1 MLDWRPM
8 LAGLFEGPIRG
19 GARYAPAST
28 GTVVGLLVATSL
40 AASAE
45 PAPTQRRAIRPAA
58 DAARAITFNR
68 DIAPLVFEHCATC
81 HRPGTAAPFSLLTY
95 RDARPWARA
104 IKQATL
110 SRSMPPWKP
119 APGYGG
125 PFIGDRR
132 LSDAQIA
139 LIARWVDAG
148 APAGDPAH
156 LPPLPEGLGAWRLG
170 EPDLVIEMPEPFL
183 LQADGDDVFR
193 KFAIP
198 IPIEETRFVEGLEF
212 QPAVRGAGST
222 WVSNPRVIHHANMR
236 LDPTPA
242 SRTLDAR
249 DPAPGF
255 DDVTPFDAQFP
266 FGHLLGWTPGQDR
279 PLVAEGMAWR
289 LDAGTDM
296 LLELHLMPSGQP
308 EVVQSRIGFHF
319 TDEPPTKI
327 PFTIRLG
334 KQDLDIPPGATDY
347 RSRDAYVLPV
357 DVEVHG
363 IHPHAHYLAQEVRAL
378 ATLPDGTR
386 RWLLYIRDWDA
397 SWQDYYFYAEPFL
410 LPRGTELTMEF
421 RFDNSAGNRRNP
433 HFPPRRVTWGPRSS
447 NTMGDLSIQ
456 VLARSDSDR
465 EILAADRRPLEMAE
479 DIVGFETVLDAEPG
493 KVTVHDDVARLY
505 LLFGEVAKALAHFR
519 ESARLEPDS
528 PAAQYNVGTTLLR
541 MGELDEAVARF
552 ERALRLDP
560 EYAPVHNNLGAAL
573 RSQGRLDAATR
584 RFRQAVRARPDDED
598 ALYNLASTLTLR
610 GEFTEAIALYRRV
623 LALLPDSPEPFAE
636 LAWLLAT
643 HPDPT
648 PRDVQEAV
656 SLAEHAAQLTSRRDA
671 RVLNTLAAAHAAAG
685 RFDEAAATARAA
697 LALLH
702 DNGSDLATTIRQLLD
717 LYSEGRR
724 YRRPR

>member
-1 MLDWRPM
+1 M
-8 LAGLFEGPIRG
+8 LAGLFDGPIRG
-19 GARYAPAST
+19 GARYAPAFT
-28 GTVVGLLVATSL
+28 GTVVGLLAATSL

-45 PAPTQRRAIRPAA
+45 PAPTQRRATRPAA
-58 DAARAITFNR
+58 DARVVTFNR
-68 DIAPLVFEHCATC
+68 DIAPLFFKHCATC
-81 HRPGTAAPFSLLTY
+81 HRPGTAAPFSLLSFS
-95 RDARPWARA
+95 DARPWARA
-104 IKQATL
+104 IKQAAV
-110 SRSMPPWKP
+110 SRAMPPWKP
-119 APGYGG
+119 EPGYGG

-132 LSDAQIA
+132 LSDAQID

-156 LPPLPEGLGAWRLG
+156 LPPLPEGLGGWRLG
-170 EPDLVIEMPEPFL
+170 EPDLVIEMPEPFVL
-183 LQADGDDVFR
+183 PADGDDVFR

-198 IPIEETRFVEGLEF
+198 IPIAETRFVEGLEF
-212 QPAVRGAGST
+212 QPAVWGAGST
-222 WVSNPRVIHHANMR
+222 WASNPRVIHHANMR

-266 FGHLLGWTPGQDR
+266 LGHLLGWTPGQDR

-289 LDAGTDM
+289 LNAGTDM

-308 EVVQSRIGFHF
+308 EVVQSRIGFYF

-357 DVEVHG
+357 DVTVYG

-386 RWLLYIRDWDA
+386 RRLLYIRDWDA

-456 VLARSDSDR
+456 VLARSAADR

-479 DIVGFETVLDAEPG
+479 DIVGFEMVLEAEPG

-519 ESARLEPDS
+519 ESARLEPAS

-541 MGELDEAVARF
+541 MGALDEAVTRF

-560 EYAPVHNNLGAAL
+560 DYAPVHNNLGAAL

-584 RFRQAVRARPDDED
+584 RFRQAVQARPDDED
-598 ALYNLASTLTLR
+598 ALYNLASTLTLQ

-623 LALLPDSPEPFAE
+623 LALLPDAPEPFAE

-648 PRDVQEAV
+648 PRDVPEAV
-656 SLAEHAAQLTSRRDA
+656 RLAEHAAQLTSRRDA
-671 RVLNTLAAAHAAAG
+671 RVLNTLAATHAAAG
-685 RFDEAAATARAA
+685 RFAEAAATARAA
-697 LALLH
+697 LALLD
-702 DNGSDLATTIRQLLD
+702 DNESDLATTIRQLLD

>member
-8 LAGLFEGPIRG
+8 LAGLFDGPIRG
-19 GARYAPAST
+19 GARYAPVST

-45 PAPTQRRAIRPAA
+45 PAPTQRRATRPAA

-148 APAGDPAH
+148 ALAGDPAH
-156 LPPLPEGLGAWRLG
+156 LPPLPEGVGAWRLG
-170 EPDLVIEMPEPFL
+170 EPDLVVEMPEPFL

-198 IPIEETRFVEGLEF
+198 IPIEGTRFVEGLEF
-212 QPAVRGAGST
+212 QPAVRDAGST
-222 WVSNPRVIHHANMR
+222 WASNPRVIHHANMR

-289 LDAGTDM
+289 LEAGTDM

-308 EVVQSRIGFHF
+308 EVVQSRIGFYF

-397 SWQDYYFYAEPFL
+397 SWQDYYFYAEPFV
-410 LPRGTELTMEF
+410 LPRSTELTMEF

-560 EYAPVHNNLGAAL
+560 DYAPVHNNLGAAL
-573 RSQGRLDAATR
+573 RSQGRLDEATR

-697 LALLH
+697 LALPP

>member
-1 MLDWRPM
+1 M
-8 LAGLFEGPIRG
+8 LAGLFTGPIGG
-19 GARYAPAST
+19 GARYAPALT
-28 GTVVGLLVATSL
+28 GTVVGLLAATSL
-40 AASAE
+40 AATAG
-45 PAPTQRRAIRPAA
+45 PAPTQRRAAPSPAA
-58 DAARAITFNR
+58 GAPGAVTFNR
-68 DIAPLVFEHCATC
+68 DIAPLFFEHCSTC

-95 RDARPWARA
+95 SDARPWARA
-104 IKQATL
+104 IRQATS

-119 APGYGG
+119 EPGYGG
-125 PFIGDRR
+125 PFVGDRR
-132 LSDAQIA
+132 LSDAQID

-156 LPPLPEGLGAWRLG
+156 LPPLPEGLGGWRLG

-183 LQADGDDVFR
+183 LRADGDDIFR

-198 IPIEETRFVEGLEF
+198 IPITETRFVAGLEF
-212 QPAVRGAGST
+212 QPAVRGVGSA
-222 WVSNPRVIHHANMR
+222 WASNPRVIHHANMR

-249 DPAPGF
+249 DPEPGF

-266 FGHLLGWTPGQDR
+266 IGHLLGWTPGQDR
-279 PLVAEGMAWR
+279 PPVAEGMAWR

-347 RSRDAYVLPV
+347 RSRDRYVLPV

-363 IHPHAHYLAQEVRAL
+363 IHPHAHYLARQVRAL

-386 RWLLYIRDWDA
+386 RWLLYIEDWDA

-410 LPRGTELTMEF
+410 LPRGTELAMEF
-421 RFDNSAGNRRNP
+421 RFDNSVGNRRNP

-447 NTMGDLSIQ
+447 NTMGDLSMQ
-456 VLARSDSDR
+456 VLARSAADR
-465 EILAADRRPLEMAE
+465 EVLAGDRRPLEMAE
-479 DIVGFETVLDAEPG
+479 DIVGFEMVLEADPDQ
-493 KVTVHDDVARLY
+493 VTVHDDVARLY
-505 LLFGEVAKALAHFR
+505 LLFGKAEEALAHFR
-519 ESARLEPDS
+519 ESARLEPES
-528 PAAQYNVGTTLLR
+528 AAAQYNVGTTLLQL
-541 MGELDEAVARF
+541 GDLDDAVASF
-552 ERALRLDP
+552 ERALDLDP
-560 EYAPVHNNLGAAL
+560 EYAPAHNNLGAAL
-573 RSQGRLDAATR
+573 RSQGKLEEAIR
-584 RFRQAVRARPDDED
+584 RFRQAVRTRPDDED
-598 ALYNLASTLTLR
+598 ALYNLASTLTLQ
-610 GEFTEAIALYRRV
+610 GGFAEAIALYRRV
-623 LALLPDSPEPFAE
+623 LALLPDSPEPRAE

-643 HPDPT
+643 HPHPAAG
-648 PRDVQEAV
+648 DVQQAV
-656 SLAEHAAQLTSRRDA
+656 SLAEHAAQLTGHRDA

-697 LALLH
+697 LTLIP
-702 DNGSDLATTIRQLLD
+702 GGGKELATAIRQLLD
-717 LYSEGRR
+717 LYTEGRR
-724 YRRPR
+724 YRRPH

>member
-1 MLDWRPM
+1 MSRTTATTAAV
-8 LAGLFEGPIRG
+8 AGLI
-19 GARYAPAST
+19 
-28 GTVVGLLVATSL
+28 VATSL
-40 AASAE
+40 AAIAA
-45 PAPTQRRAIRPAA
+45 PAPTQRRAEPTRAA
-58 DAARAITFNR
+58 DALDTVTFNR
-68 DIAPLVFEHCATC
+68 DIAPLFFAHCATC

-104 IKQATL
+104 IRQATS

-119 APGYGG
+119 EPGYGG
-125 PFIGDRR
+125 PFLGDRR
-132 LSDAQIA
+132 LSDAQID

-148 APAGDPAH
+148 APAGDPAD
-156 LPPLPEGLGAWRLG
+156 LPPLPQGLSGWRLG
-170 EPDLVIEMPEPFL
+170 EPDLVIEMPEPFVL
-183 LQADGDDVFR
+183 RADGDDVFR
-193 KFAIP
+193 KFVIP
-198 IPIEETRFVEGLEF
+198 IPITETRFVEGLEF
-212 QPAVRGAGST
+212 QPAVRGAGSD
-222 WVSNPRVIHHANMR
+222 WASNPRVIHHANMR

-249 DPAPGF
+249 DPEPGF

-308 EVVQSRIGFHF
+308 EVVQSRIGFYF

-334 KQDLDIPPGATDY
+334 KQDLDIPPGAADY
-347 RSRDAYVLPV
+347 RSRDRYVLPV
-357 DVEVHG
+357 DVVVHG
-363 IHPHAHYLAQEVRAL
+363 IHPHAHYLAREVRAR
-378 ATLPDGTR
+378 ATLPDGTS

-397 SWQDYYFYAEPFL
+397 SWQDYYFYAEPFR
-410 LPRGTELTMEF
+410 LPRGTELEMEF

-456 VLARSDSDR
+456 VLAHSAANR
-465 EILAADRRPLEMAE
+465 EILAGDRRPREMAE
-479 DIVGFETVLDAEPG
+479 DIVGFEMVLEADPDQ
-493 KVTVHDDVARLY
+493 VTVHDDVARLY
-505 LLFGEVAKALAHFR
+505 LLFGRAEEALAHFR
-519 ESARLEPDS
+519 ESARLEPES
-528 PAAQYNVGTTLLR
+528 PAAQYNVGTTLLQL
-541 MGELDEAVARF
+541 GDLDEAVAFF

-573 RSQGRLDAATR
+573 RSQGRLEEAIR

-610 GEFTEAIALYRRV
+610 GEFTEATALYRQV
-623 LALLPDSPEPFAE
+623 LALLPESPEPFAE
-636 LAWLLAT
+636 LAWILAT
-643 HPDPT
+643 EPDPG
-648 PRDVQEAV
+648 PRDVQQAV
-656 SLAEHAAQLTSRRDA
+656 RLAEHAAQLTSRRDA

-685 RFDEAAATARAA
+685 RFDEAAATAQAA
-697 LALLH
+697 LALLR
-702 DNGSDLATTIRQLLD
+702 DSGSELAAAIRQLLD
-717 LYSEGRR
+717 LYTEGRR

>member
-1 MLDWRPM
+1 M
-8 LAGLFEGPIRG
+8 LAGLFDGPIRG

-45 PAPTQRRAIRPAA
+45 PAATQRRATRPAA

-95 RDARPWARA
+95 NDARPWARA
-104 IKQATL
+104 IRQATL
-110 SRSMPPWKP
+110 TGSMPPWKP
-119 APGYGG
+119 QPGYGG
-125 PFIGDRR
+125 PFLGDRR
-132 LSDAQIA
+132 LTEAQID

-148 APAGDPAH
+148 APAGDPAD
-156 LPPLPEGLGAWRLG
+156 LPPTPEGLGGWRLG
-170 EPDLVIEMPEPFL
+170 EPDLVIEMPEPFVL
-183 LQADGDDVFR
+183 GPDGDDVFR

-198 IPIEETRFVEGLEF
+198 IPIAETRFVEGLEF

-222 WVSNPRVIHHANMR
+222 WASNPRVIHHANMR

-289 LDAGTDM
+289 LEAGTDM

-308 EVVQSRIGFHF
+308 ETVRSRIGFYF

-347 RSRDAYVLPV
+347 RSRDAYVLPI

-363 IHPHAHYLAQEVRAL
+363 IHPHAHYLAREVRAL
-378 ATLPDGTR
+378 ATLPDGTS

-410 LPRGTELTMEF
+410 LPRGTELSMEF

-465 EILAADRRPLEMAE
+465 EILAGDRRPLEMAE
-479 DIVGFETVLDAEPG
+479 DIVGFETVLEAEPG

-519 ESARLEPDS
+519 ESARLEPES
-528 PAAQYNVGTTLLR
+528 PAAQYNVGTTLLQL
-541 MGELDEAVARF
+541 GEFDEAVARF
-552 ERALRLDP
+552 ERVLRLDP

-573 RSQGRLDAATR
+573 RSQGRLDEAIR
-584 RFRQAVRARPDDED
+584 RFRQAVLAQPDDED
-598 ALYNLASTLTLR
+598 ALYNLASTLTLQ
-610 GEFTEAIALYRRV
+610 GEFTEAVALYRRV
-623 LALLPDSPEPFAE
+623 LALLPEAPEPFAE
-636 LAWLLAT
+636 LGWILAT
-643 HPDPT
+643 HPDPA
-648 PRDVQEAV
+648 PRDVQQAV
-656 SLAEHAAQLTSRRDA
+656 SLAEHAAQLTGRRDA

-685 RFDEAAATARAA
+685 RFDEAATTARAA
-697 LALLH
+697 LALLP
-702 DNGSDLATTIRQLLD
+702 DSGSELAATIRRLLD
-717 LYSEGRR
+717 LYTDGRR
-724 YRRPR
+724 YRRLR

>member
-1 MLDWRPM
+1 M
-8 LAGLFEGPIRG
+8 LAGLFNGPIRG
-19 GARYAPAST
+19 GARGALPAT

-40 AASAE
+40 AAAAG
-45 PAPTQRRAIRPAA
+45 PAPAQQRAALPPATDALRAV
-58 DAARAITFNR
+58 TFNR
-68 DIAPLVFEHCATC
+68 DIAPLFFEHCATC

-104 IKQATL
+104 IKQATS
-110 SRSMPPWKP
+110 SRAMPPWKP
-119 APGYGG
+119 EPGYGG

-148 APAGDPAH
+148 APAGNTAD
-156 LPPLPEGLGAWRLG
+156 LPPQPEGLDGWRLG
-170 EPDLVIEMPEPFL
+170 EPDLVIEMPEPFVL
-183 LQADGDDVFR
+183 PADGDDVFR

-198 IPIEETRFVEGLEF
+198 IPIGETRFVAGLEF

-222 WVSNPRVIHHANMR
+222 LASNPRVIHHANMR

-279 PLVAEGMAWR
+279 PLVADGMAWR

-308 EVVQSRIGFHF
+308 EVVQSRIGFYF

-347 RSRDAYVLPV
+347 RSRDGYVLPV
-357 DVEVHG
+357 DVEVYG
-363 IHPHAHYLAQEVRAL
+363 VHPHAHYLAQEVRGL

-397 SWQDYYFYAEPFL
+397 SWQDYYFYAEPFV

-456 VLARSDSDR
+456 VLARSDADR
-465 EILAADRRPLEMAE
+465 EALATDRRPLEMAE
-479 DIVGFETVLDAEPG
+479 DIVGFETVLEAEPG

-505 LLFGEVAKALAHFR
+505 LLFGEVEKALAHFR
-519 ESARLEPDS
+519 ESARLEPES
-528 PAAQYNVGTTLLR
+528 PAAQYNVGTTLLQ
-541 MGELDEAVARF
+541 MGALDEAVARF

-560 EYAPVHNNLGAAL
+560 DYAPVHNNLGAAL
-573 RSQGRLDAATR
+573 RSQGRLDEAIR

-598 ALYNLASTLTLR
+598 ALYNLASTLTLQ

-623 LALLPDSPEPFAE
+623 LALLPDAPEPFAE
-636 LAWLLAT
+636 LAWVLAT

-648 PRDVQEAV
+648 PRDVREAV
-656 SLAEHAAQLTSRRDA
+656 RVAEHAAQLTGRRDA

-697 LALLH
+697 LALL
-702 DNGSDLATTIRQLLD
+702 DTGGNELAATIRQLLD
-717 LYSEGRR
+717 LYTEGRR

>member
-1 MLDWRPM
+1 M
-8 LAGLFEGPIRG
+8 LAGLFNGPLRG
-19 GARYAPAST
+19 GARHALAAGSAA
-28 GTVVGLLVATSL
+28 VGLLLATSL
-40 AASAE
+40 AATAG
-45 PAPTQRRAIRPAA
+45 PAPAQRRATLPSAA
-58 DAARAITFNR
+58 DTPDAVTFSR

-95 RDARPWARA
+95 NDARPWARA
-104 IKQATL
+104 IRQATL
-110 SRSMPPWKP
+110 TGSMPPWKP
-119 APGYGG
+119 EPGYGG
-125 PFIGDRR
+125 PFLGDRR
-132 LSDAQIA
+132 LSEAQIE

-148 APAGDPAH
+148 APAGDPAD
-156 LPPLPEGLGAWRLG
+156 LPPFPEGLDGWRLG
-170 EPDLVIEMPEPFL
+170 EPDLVIEMAEPFVL
-183 LQADGDDVFR
+183 GADGDDVFR

-198 IPIEETRFVEGLEF
+198 IPIAETRFVEGLEF

-222 WVSNPRVIHHANMR
+222 WASNPRVIHHANMR

-289 LDAGTDM
+289 LEAGTDM

-308 EVVQSRIGFHF
+308 EIVRSRIGFYF

-347 RSRDAYVLPV
+347 RSRDAYVLPI

-363 IHPHAHYLAQEVRAL
+363 IHPHAHYLAREVRAL
-378 ATLPDGTR
+378 ATLPDGTS

-410 LPRGTELTMEF
+410 LPRGTELSMEF

-465 EILAADRRPLEMAE
+465 EILAGDRRPLEMAE
-479 DIVGFETVLDAEPG
+479 DIVGFETVLEAEPG

-519 ESARLEPDS
+519 ESARLEPES
-528 PAAQYNVGTTLLR
+528 PAAQYNVGTTLLQL
-541 MGELDEAVARF
+541 GELDEAVARF

-573 RSQGRLDAATR
+573 RSQGRLDEAIR
-584 RFRQAVRARPDDED
+584 RFRQAVLAQPDDED
-598 ALYNLASTLTLR
+598 ALYNLASTLTLQ
-610 GEFTEAIALYRRV
+610 GEFTEAVALYRRV
-623 LALLPDSPEPFAE
+623 LALLPEAPEPFSE
-636 LAWLLAT
+636 LGWILAT

-648 PRDVQEAV
+648 PRDVQQAV
-656 SLAEHAAQLTSRRDA
+656 SLAEHAAQLTGRRDA

-697 LALLH
+697 LALLAP
-702 DNGSDLATTIRQLLD
+702 SESELAATIRRLLD
-717 LYSEGRR
+717 LYTDGRR
-724 YRRPR
+724 YRRLR

>member
-1 MLDWRPM
+1 M
-8 LAGLFEGPIRG
+8 LAGLFNGPIRG
-19 GARYAPAST
+19 GARGALPAT
-28 GTVVGLLVATSL
+28 GTVVALLVATSL
-40 AASAE
+40 AAFAG
-45 PAPTQRRAIRPAA
+45 PAPTQRRATLAPAA
-58 DAARAITFNR
+58 GAPDAVTFNR
-68 DIAPLVFEHCATC
+68 DVAPLVFEHCATC
-81 HRPGTAAPFSLLTY
+81 HRPGTAAPFSLLSY

-104 IKQATL
+104 IRQATAT
-110 SRSMPPWKP
+110 RSMPPWKP
-119 APGYGG
+119 EPGHGG
-125 PFIGDRR
+125 PFVGDRR
-132 LSDAQIA
+132 LSDAQIE

-148 APAGDPAH
+148 APAGDPAD
-156 LPPLPEGLGAWRLG
+156 LPPPPQGLEGWRLG
-170 EPDLVIEMPEPFL
+170 EPDLVIEMPEPFVL
-183 LQADGDDVFR
+183 PADGDDVFR

-198 IPIEETRFVEGLEF
+198 IPIGRTRFVEGLEF
-212 QPAVRGAGST
+212 QPAVRGAAAT
-222 WVSNPRVIHHANMR
+222 WASNPRVIHHANMR

-308 EVVQSRIGFHF
+308 EVVQSRIGFYF
-319 TDEPPTKI
+319 TDEAPTKI

-334 KQDLDIPPGATDY
+334 KQNLDIPPGATDY
-347 RSRDAYVLPV
+347 RSRDGYVLPV

-363 IHPHAHYLAQEVRAL
+363 IHPHAHYLAREVRAL

-386 RWLLYIRDWDA
+386 RRLLYIRDWDA
-397 SWQDYYFYAEPFL
+397 SWQDYYFYAEPLL

-421 RFDNSAGNRRNP
+421 RFDNSTGNRRNP

-456 VLARSDSDR
+456 VLARSDADR

-479 DIVGFETVLDAEPG
+479 DIVGFEMVLDAEPG

-505 LLFGEVAKALAHFR
+505 LLFGEAEKALAHFR
-519 ESARLEPDS
+519 ESARLEPES
-528 PAAQYNVGTTLLR
+528 PAAQYNVGTTLLQL
-541 MGELDEAVARF
+541 GELDAAVTLF

-573 RSQGRLDAATR
+573 RSQGRLEEAIG
-584 RFRQAVRARPDDED
+584 RFRQAVRTRPDDED
-598 ALYNLASTLTLR
+598 ALYNLASTLTLQ
-610 GEFTEAIALYRRV
+610 GEFTESIALYRRV
-623 LALLPDSPEPFAE
+623 LALLPEAPEPFAE

-648 PRDVQEAV
+648 PDDVQEAV
-656 SLAEHAAQLTSRRDA
+656 SLAEHAAQLTARRDP

-697 LALLH
+697 LALLAP
-702 DNGSDLATTIRQLLD
+702 DESELAATIRRLLD
-717 LYSEGRR
+717 LYTDGRR

>member
-1 MLDWRPM
+1 M
-8 LAGLFEGPIRG
+8 LAGLSNGPIPG
-19 GARYAPAST
+19 GARYALAST

-40 AASAE
+40 AIAG
-45 PAPTQRRAIRPAA
+45 PAPAQRRATSPSAA
-58 DAARAITFNR
+58 GAPDAVTFNR
-68 DIAPLVFEHCATC
+68 DIAPLFFEHCSTC
-81 HRPGTAAPFSLLTY
+81 HRPGTAAPFSLLSY

-104 IKQATL
+104 IKQAT
-110 SRSMPPWKP
+110 SRRSMPPWKP
-119 APGYGG
+119 EPGYGG

-132 LSDAQIA
+132 LSDAQID

-148 APAGDPAH
+148 APAGDPAD
-156 LPPLPEGLGAWRLG
+156 LPPLPEGLGGWRLG
-170 EPDLVIEMPEPFL
+170 EPDLVIEMPEPYTL
-183 LQADGDDVFR
+183 PADGDDVFR

-198 IPIEETRFVEGLEF
+198 IPITETRFVEGIEF
-212 QPAVRGAGST
+212 QPAVRGVGSN

-249 DPAPGF
+249 DPEPGF

-308 EVVQSRIGFHF
+308 ERVQSRIGFHF

-347 RSRDAYVLPV
+347 RSRDRYVLPV

-363 IHPHAHYLAQEVRAL
+363 IHPHAHYLATEVRAR
-378 ATLPDGTR
+378 ATLPDGTSR
-386 RWLLYIRDWDA
+386 SLLYISDWDA
-397 SWQDYYFYAEPFL
+397 SWQDYYFYTEPFL
-410 LPRGTELTMEF
+410 LPRGTELAMEF

-433 HFPPRRVTWGPRSS
+433 NFPPRRVTWGPRSS

-456 VLARSDSDR
+456 VLARSAADR

-479 DIVGFETVLDAEPG
+479 DIVGFEMVLEAEPG
-493 KVTVHDDVARLY
+493 QVTVHDDVARLY
-505 LLFGEVAKALAHFR
+505 LLFGKVGEALAHFR
-519 ESARLEPDS
+519 ESARLEPES
-528 PAAQYNVGTTLLR
+528 PAAQYNVGTTLLQV
-541 MGELDEAVARF
+541 GELDEAVALF
-552 ERALRLDP
+552 ERALQLDP

-573 RSQGRLDAATR
+573 RSQGRLEEATR
-584 RFRQAVRARPDDED
+584 RFREAVRARPADED
-598 ALYNLASTLTLR
+598 ALYNLASTLTLQ
-610 GEFTEAIALYRRV
+610 GEFPEAIMLYRRV

-636 LAWLLAT
+636 LAWILAT
-643 HPDPT
+643 HPDPE
-648 PRDVQEAV
+648 PRDVRQAV
-656 SLAEHAAQLTSRRDA
+656 DLAEHAARLTGHQDA
-671 RVLNTLAAAHAAAG
+671 RVLNTLAASHAAAG
-685 RFDEAAATARAA
+685 RFDEAAETARAA
-697 LALLH
+697 VALLPAG
-702 DNGSDLATTIRQLLD
+702 GSELATTIRQLLD
-717 LYSEGRR
+717 LYTQGRR
-724 YRRPR
+724 YRRSR

>member
-1 MLDWRPM
+1 M
-8 LAGLFEGPIRG
+8 LAGLFNGPMRG
-19 GARYAPAST
+19 RARHAPAST
-28 GTVVGLLVATSL
+28 GTVVGLILTTSL
-40 AASAE
+40 ATAG
-45 PAPTQRRAIRPAA
+45 PAPAQPREALPSATNES
-58 DAARAITFNR
+58 DTVTFNR
-68 DIAPLVFEHCATC
+68 DIAPLFFEHCSTC

-95 RDARPWARA
+95 SDARPWARA

-119 APGYGG
+119 EPGYGG

-132 LSDAQIA
+132 LSDAQID
-139 LIARWVDAG
+139 LIAGWVDAG
-148 APAGDPAH
+148 APAGDPADR
-156 LPPLPEGLGAWRLG
+156 PPTPEGLGGWRLG
-170 EPDLVIEMPEPFL
+170 EPDLVIEMPEPFVL
-183 LQADGDDVFR
+183 RADGDDVFR

-198 IPIEETRFVEGLEF
+198 IPITETRFVEGLEF

-222 WVSNPRVIHHANMR
+222 SASNPRVIHHANMR

-249 DPAPGF
+249 DPEPGF

-279 PLVAEGMAWR
+279 PLIAEGMAWR
-289 LDAGTDM
+289 LEAGTDM

-308 EVVQSRIGFHF
+308 EVVQSRIGFYF

-334 KQDLDIPPGATDY
+334 KQDLDIPPGETDY
-347 RSRDAYVLPV
+347 RSRDRYVLPV
-357 DVEVHG
+357 DIEVYG
-363 IHPHAHYLAQEVRAL
+363 VHPHAHYLATEVRAR
-378 ATLPDGTR
+378 ATLPDGTS
-386 RWLLYIRDWDA
+386 RWLLYIRNWDA

-410 LPRGTELTMEF
+410 LPRGTELSMEF

-456 VLARSDSDR
+456 VLARSAADR
-465 EILAADRRPLEMAE
+465 EILAADRRPIEMAE
-479 DIVGFETVLDAEPG
+479 DIVGFEMVLEAEPG

-505 LLFGEVAKALAHFR
+505 LLFGKAEKALAHFR
-519 ESARLEPDS
+519 QSARLEPES

-541 MGELDEAVARF
+541 MGELDAAVARF
-552 ERALRLDP
+552 ERALELDP
-560 EYAPVHNNLGAAL
+560 QYAPVHNNLGAAL
-573 RSQGRLDAATR
+573 RSQGRLDEAIR
-584 RFRQAVRARPDDED
+584 RFRRAVLARPDDED
-598 ALYNLASTLTLR
+598 ALYNLASTLTLQ

-623 LALLPDSPEPFAE
+623 LALLPDAPEPFSE
-636 LAWLLAT
+636 LGWILAT
-643 HPDPT
+643 HPEPT
-648 PRDVQEAV
+648 PGDVRQAV
-656 SLAEHAAQLTSRRDA
+656 ALAERAAQLTGRRDA
-671 RVLNTLAAAHAAAG
+671 RVLNTLAAAYAAAG

-697 LALLH
+697 LASLPAS
-702 DNGSDLATTIRQLLD
+702 GSALAATIRQLLD

>member
-1 MLDWRPM
+1 M
-8 LAGLFEGPIRG
+8 LAGLFDGPIRG
-19 GARYAPAST
+19 GARYAPAFT
-28 GTVVGLLVATSL
+28 GTVVGLLAATSL

-45 PAPTQRRAIRPAA
+45 PAPTQRRATRPAA
-58 DAARAITFNR
+58 DARVVTFNR
-68 DIAPLVFEHCATC
+68 DIAPLFFEHCATC
-81 HRPGTAAPFSLLTY
+81 HRPGTAAPFSLLSFS
-95 RDARPWARA
+95 DARPWARA
-104 IKQATL
+104 IKQAAV
-110 SRSMPPWKP
+110 SRAMPPWKP
-119 APGYGG
+119 EPGYGG

-132 LSDAQIA
+132 LSDAQID
-139 LIARWVDAG
+139 LIVRWVDAG

-156 LPPLPEGLGAWRLG
+156 LPPLPEGLGGWRLG
-170 EPDLVIEMPEPFL
+170 EPDLVIEMPEPFVL
-183 LQADGDDVFR
+183 PADGDDVFR

-198 IPIEETRFVEGLEF
+198 IPIAESRFVEGLEF

-222 WVSNPRVIHHANMR
+222 WTSNPRVIHHANMR

-249 DPAPGF
+249 DPEPGF

-308 EVVQSRIGFHF
+308 ETVRSRIGFHF

-327 PFTIRLG
+327 PFTVRLG

-456 VLARSDSDR
+456 VLARSAADR

-479 DIVGFETVLDAEPG
+479 DIVGFEMVLEAEPG

-519 ESARLEPDS
+519 ESARLEPAS

-541 MGELDEAVARF
+541 MGALDEAVTRF
-552 ERALRLDP
+552 EHALRLDP
-560 EYAPVHNNLGAAL
+560 DYAPVHNNLGAAL

-584 RFRQAVRARPDDED
+584 RFRQAVQARPDDED
-598 ALYNLASTLTLR
+598 ALYNLASTLTLQ

-623 LALLPDSPEPFAE
+623 LALLPDAPEPFAE

-648 PRDVQEAV
+648 PRDVPEAV
-656 SLAEHAAQLTSRRDA
+656 RLAEHAAQLTSRRDA
-671 RVLNTLAAAHAAAG
+671 RVLNTLAATHAAAG
-685 RFDEAAATARAA
+685 RFAEAAATARAA
-697 LALLH
+697 LALLD
-702 DNGSDLATTIRQLLD
+702 DNESDLATTIRQLLD

>member
-1 MLDWRPM
+1 M
-8 LAGLFEGPIRG
+8 LAGLFDGPIRD
-19 GARYAPAST
+19 GARHALALA
-28 GTVVGLLVATSL
+28 GALVGLLAATGL

-45 PAPTQRRAIRPAA
+45 PAPTQRRATPPAA
-58 DAARAITFNR
+58 AGAPDAVTFNR

-119 APGYGG
+119 EPGYGG

-132 LSDAQIA
+132 LSDAQID

-148 APAGDPAH
+148 APAGDPAV
-156 LPPLPEGLGAWRLG
+156 LPPLPEGLEGWRLG

-198 IPIEETRFVEGLEF
+198 IPIGETRFVAGLEF

-222 WVSNPRVIHHANMR
+222 LASNPRVIHHANMR

-279 PLVAEGMAWR
+279 PLVADGMAWR

-347 RSRDAYVLPV
+347 RSRDGYVLPV
-357 DVEVHG
+357 DAEVYG
-363 IHPHAHYLAQEVRAL
+363 VHPHAHYLAQEVRAL

-397 SWQDYYFYAEPFL
+397 SWQDYYFYAEPFV

-456 VLARSDSDR
+456 VLARSDADR

-479 DIVGFETVLDAEPG
+479 DIVGFETVLEAEPG

-505 LLFGEVAKALAHFR
+505 LLFGEVEKALAHFR

-541 MGELDEAVARF
+541 LGALDEAVARF

-560 EYAPVHNNLGAAL
+560 DYAPVHNNLGAAL
-573 RSQGRLDAATR
+573 RSQGRLDEAIR
-584 RFRQAVRARPDDED
+584 RFRQAVLTRPDDED
-598 ALYNLASTLTLR
+598 ALYNLASTLTLQ
-610 GEFTEAIALYRRV
+610 GEFTEAITLYRRV
-623 LALLPDSPEPFAE
+623 LALLPDAPEPFAE
-636 LAWLLAT
+636 LAWILAT

-648 PRDVQEAV
+648 PRDVREAV
-656 SLAEHAAQLTSRRDA
+656 RVAEHAAQLTGGRDA

-697 LALLH
+697 LALL
-702 DNGSDLATTIRQLLD
+702 DTGGNELAATIRQLLD
-717 LYSEGRR
+717 LYTEGRR